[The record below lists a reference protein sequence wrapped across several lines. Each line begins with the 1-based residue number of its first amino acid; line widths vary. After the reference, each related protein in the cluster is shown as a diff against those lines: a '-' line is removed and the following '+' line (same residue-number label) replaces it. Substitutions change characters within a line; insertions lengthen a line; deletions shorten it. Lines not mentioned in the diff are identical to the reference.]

1 MKKITNYTVL
11 ILFALA
17 IAGTWQ
23 ACSGDED
30 QTVANPQVKTF
41 TPEAG
46 GPVGTYVVISGNFF
60 SPKADE
66 NVVEFNGVK
75 ATVIS
80 ATTSTI
86 TTTVPAGASSGSI
99 SVSVKGHEGA
109 TPSSFAVTAGT
120 PAPVILGFDPK
131 TGFGS
136 EGTDVTI
143 TGLNFG
149 TTPIANVVK
158 FNGPKVGDNATTVTA
173 TVTEATATSL
183 KVKVPVGARTGKITV
198 TSNAIA
204 QGAGSSDT
212 DFSVPGPSVA
222 SFTPTY
228 SIEGSTVTITGAN
241 FSETAGK
248 NVVTFNGVVADAP
261 VNVSKTSLTVTVP
274 SGASTGSLKVTV
286 DGQTGDAGEF
296 NLPHSITS
304 FTPLLGP
311 VGTDVV
317 ITGVNFSS
325 KPENNVVK
333 FNGKEVADKPTDV
346 THTSLKVKVP
356 AGATTGKITVTI
368 NGFTAESLVNFTVN

>member
-1 MKKITNYTVL
+1 MKKTTNYTLL

-23 ACSGDED
+23 ACSDED
-30 QTVANPQVKTF
+30 QTTADPQVKTF
-41 TPEAG
+41 TPEGG

-66 NVVEFNGVK
+66 NVVKFNGVDAK
-75 ATVIS
+75 VIS
-80 ATTSTI
+80 STISTI
-86 TTTVPAGASSGSI
+86 TTTVPAGASSGNI

-109 TPSSFAVTAGT
+109 TPASFAVTAGT

-136 EGTDVTI
+136 EGTTVTI

-149 TTPIANVVK
+149 TTPVANVIK
-158 FNGPKVGDNATTVTA
+158 FNGVTA
-173 TVTEATATSL
+173 TITEATATSL
-183 KVKVPVGARTGKITV
+183 KATVPVGARTGKLTV
-198 TSNAIA
+198 TSNALA
-204 QGAGSSDT
+204 QGVGSSDT
-212 DFSVPGPSVA
+212 DFAVPGPSV
-222 SFTPTY
+222 SKFTPTY
-228 SIEGSTVTITGAN
+228 SIQGSTVEITGEN
-241 FSETAGK
+241 FSETAAK
-248 NVVTFNGVVADAP
+248 NIVTFNGVAADEP
-261 VNVSKTSLTVTVP
+261 INVTKTSLTVIVP
-274 SGASTGSLKVTV
+274 PGATTGSLKVTV
-286 DGQTGDAGEF
+286 DGQAADAGEF

-333 FNGKEVADKPTDV
+333 FNGKEVADKPTEV

-368 NGFTAESLVNFTVN
+368 NGRKAESLVNFTVN